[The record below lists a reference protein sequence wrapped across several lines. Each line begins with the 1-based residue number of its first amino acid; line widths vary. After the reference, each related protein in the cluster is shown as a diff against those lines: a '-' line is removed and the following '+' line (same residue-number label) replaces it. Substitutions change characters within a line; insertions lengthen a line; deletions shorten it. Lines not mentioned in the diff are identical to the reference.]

1 MNYLLRTFYSKAW
14 LAALCLL
21 SVSVSAQQLAS
32 LPDSPAPVPISQTPT
47 AHQHQA
53 QPLKSVLQDLEKQY
67 QVYFNYDAKAIENM
81 VVPSANETNQDAPLE
96 KVLSV
101 YLEQHGLGY
110 KKLEE
115 GYYMI
120 YQLPTPTDLPPV
132 KQQPIRTIYPSSQS
146 QKSLLRVTD
155 RPLTKRQVLEKTITG
170 KVTDLSNG
178 EELPGVNILVKGTTI
193 GTITDVEGNYRLTAP
208 DDAETLV
215 FSSVGYTSEEVAI
228 GDQTVINL
236 EMAPDVQ
243 SLSEIVV
250 VGYGTQ
256 SREVVTS
263 SISKIKSA
271 DIQDNPSVDPIQA
284 LQGKAAGLSVNVTS
298 GQPGDGAQVFIRGG
312 TTPNPQDAVN
322 EPLYVVDGV
331 FREGLVGINPND
343 IQSVEVLKD
352 AASSAIYG
360 ARAANGVII
369 VNTKTGKQ
377 ATGSNIR
384 VQYSY
389 GVDEQVRQYPWTSAE
404 DYIRVSRNA
413 AQRGI
418 NLGNPGERLN
428 DTKFGY
434 STQVINEVG
443 EYGNERVTT
452 VFLDDVVAVEGQGYV
467 DGLINNQGFQTMT
480 DPVTGRTI
488 LFKDNNYDEE
498 HLFQT
503 GFSHDIHAGASGAN
517 ENGNYYVG
525 VGYLTQEGTLRGTG
539 ADRFTVL
546 ANGVYDVNDRFT
558 VESGLNYQYDDID
571 QPRLANNTVNRS
583 SRLPHTYRIFNDDG
597 TPALGESTWSPRNIE
612 HELLYRDDTYRNYR
626 TQFRLGLN
634 YEITDGLSFRSNAS
648 VYRREFILT
657 QFERAS
663 REVTSR
669 DMRRD
674 QTTFNQIMVDGLLTY
689 DKTIGTGH
697 NINALLGTQ
706 YVTDANE
713 YFRGDG
719 ANAPT
724 DLISTLNASETERQ
738 RVTST
743 YDEGKLLSF
752 FGRLNYNFDAR
763 YLLGVSLR
771 YDGSSRFAPSNQWG
785 LFPAVSAGWNIHQE
799 GFWNINTISR
809 LKLRASWG
817 QAGNDNLNLSDT
829 RGAFATT
836 SYQLAGG
843 VTADR
848 LPNRELRWETT
859 AMTDIGLDIG
869 LFNNRVNVFVDY
881 YNKLTSDRLIDR
893 PLPAQTGFSF
903 IRSNFGSLRN
913 RGIEIEVSG
922 EAISVGD
929 FTWDVGLNFAYNQQ
943 MITEL
948 PDNENPQNRIGGGIV
963 WDENGNE
970 VMVGGLAEGERP
982 NGLWA
987 FDFQGVYATTAEA
1000 AEAPDD
1006 QLISGGYRTL
1016 YGGAKNGGDAIW
1028 RDVNGDNIIDQRD
1041 VVFVGYRDPNKRGGW
1056 LNTFTYKNLS
1066 LRVTMDWAAGHMI
1079 SNGWRARANANARNN
1094 VMTITDVLGDGIWR
1108 EEGQQ
1113 ASLPRYDNASDFD
1126 NGARNHTRFLGQT
1139 SNGDIGLGTGDASDN
1154 TLYYS
1159 KGDWLA
1165 FREISLGYNLPT
1177 DWASRV
1183 GLSNTRLT
1191 VGVYNLG
1198 YLTAY
1203 DGLTP
1208 EHYDGVDEGIY
1219 PRPLQLRVRLT
1230 AGF

>member
-1 MNYLLRTFYSKAW
+1 MHNFSYCFYKPYQRGHRWLLIGSL
-14 LAALCLL
+14 LAL
-21 SVSVSAQQLAS
+21 S
-32 LPDSPAPVPISQTPT
+32 LPAFPQLVASRQAPSPNPV
-47 AHQHQA
+47 
-53 QPLKSVLQDLEKQY
+53 
-67 QVYFNYDAKAIENM
+67 
-81 VVPSANETNQDAPLE
+81 QDAPAIRPLE
-96 KVLSV
+96 SVLIDLETTYGVSIVFDNALVQDKRVDPAALDADDLENSLAQLLQPLGLTPKKIEDKVYVIKALKHRRKGV
-101 YLEQHGLGY
+101 
-110 KKLEE
+110 KKLSRT
-115 GYYMI
+115 GLHPVP
-120 YQLPTPTDLPPV
+120 QQKPVQSRLPV
-132 KQQPIRTIYPSSQS
+132 KVNEQRII
-146 QKSLLRVTD
+146 
-155 RPLTKRQVLEKTITG
+155 EKTITG
-170 KVTDLSNG
+170 QVTDLSTG
-178 EELPGVNILVKGTTI
+178 ETLPGVNILVKGTTI
-193 GTITDVEGNYRLTAP
+193 GTITDVEGNYRLTTP

-343 IQSVEVLKD
+343 IASVEVLKD

-377 ATGSNIR
+377 ITGSNIR

-404 DYIRVSRNA
+404 DYIRVSREA

-443 EYGNERVTT
+443 EYGYERVTT

-558 VESGLNYQYDDID
+558 VESGFNYQYDDID
-571 QPRLANNTVNRS
+571 QPRSTNNTINRS

-597 TPALGESTWSPRNIE
+597 TPALGEGTGSPRNIE
-612 HELLYRDDTYRNYR
+612 HELRYRDDSYRNYR

-634 YEITDGLSFRSNAS
+634 YEIIEGLSFRTNAS

-663 REVTSR
+663 REITSR

-674 QTTFNQIMVDGLLTY
+674 QTTFNQVMVDGLLTY

-706 YVTDANE
+706 YVTDVNE

-817 QAGNDNLNLSDT
+817 QAGNDNLSLSDT
-829 RGAFATT
+829 RGAFATI

-893 PLPAQTGFSF
+893 PLPAQTGFEF

-922 EAISVGD
+922 EAISAGD

-943 MITEL
+943 LITEL

-1066 LRVTMDWAAGHMI
+1066 LRVIMDWAAGHMI
-1079 SNGWRARANANARNN
+1079 SNGWRARANGNARNN
-1094 VMTITDVLGDGIWR
+1094 VMTLTDVLGDGIWR
-1108 EEGQQ
+1108 EEGDQ

-1126 NGARNHTRFLGQT
+1126 NGPRNHTRFLGQT
-1139 SNGDIGLGTGDASDN
+1139 SNGDIGLGTGNASDN

-1165 FREISLGYNLPT
+1165 FREVSLGYNLPT